1 MDQGKRNIII
11 GIVFF
16 IIMFGSIIYRVIFDS
31 DYDPKGDNILKNTK
45 LGVSI
50 EIINKNSINFN
61 SNAINNFTDMK
72 DFSQIINNSQTFGRS
87 NPFLP

>member
-1 MDQGKRNIII
+1 MGL
-11 GIVFF
+11 VFF
-16 IIMFGSIIYRVIFDS
+16 IIIFTAIIYRVLFDN
-31 DYDPKGDNILKNTK
+31 DHKPKGDNILKNTK

-50 EIINKNSINFN
+50 EIINKNSINFS

-72 DFSQIINNSQTFGRS
+72 DFSQIINNSQNFGRC